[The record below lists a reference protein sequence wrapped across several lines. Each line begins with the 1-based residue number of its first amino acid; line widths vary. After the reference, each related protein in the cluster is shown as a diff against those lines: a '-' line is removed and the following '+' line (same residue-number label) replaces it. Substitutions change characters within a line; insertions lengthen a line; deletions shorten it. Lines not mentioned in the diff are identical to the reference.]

1 MRIRR
6 FNENKIEDLS
16 EYLENKI
23 EDLSEYLQEIFD
35 KYQIKEFNGE
45 FMPLS
50 WTRYKRNESFYI
62 MIEGVDMITIS
73 NIAEDINNI
82 KSNLNNRVDGNV
94 KIEVGPLWIKIILN
108 ENFNEKN

>member
-6 FNENKIEDLS
+6 FN
-16 EYLENKI
+16 ENKI